1 MKNKLLT
8 MSVLTL
14 LLAGQSAIASSNDEE
29 IIPVFENSAIVQA
42 TPQYSEKVQPK
53 KVIYSTVKEQN
64 NPYYNAKKDPYS
76 LHFSSDK

>member
-8 MSVLTL
+8 ISVLTL

-29 IIPVFENSAIVQA
+29 IIPVFENGIIVQA
-42 TPQYSEKVQPK
+42 SPQHSEKAQMK
-53 KVIYSTVKEQN
+53 KIIYSVQEQN
-64 NPYYNAKKDPYS
+64 NPSYEAKNDPFS